1 MLSARCRVTLSVAL
15 PGGNGTISVMRC
27 EGYGSADAAGKDA
40 TRRSRTAAIPPV
52 KLALKLITPSNGY
65 WAASPSRIG
74 LDRMAM
80 ITALPDIVHTR
91 TICGK

>member
-1 MLSARCRVTLSVAL
+1 MGGSEILDADAL
-15 PGGNGTISVMRC
+15 AIGLTAAAGDI
-27 EGYGSADAAGKDA
+27 EADAAGKDA

-74 LDRMAM
+74 S
-80 ITALPDIVHTR
+80 TEWP
-91 TICGK
+91 